1 MSLQLLRTQSARSV
15 CEQARGTLPPRMPP
29 ASSPQRAAPRL
40 SQTLLIHFPLSTFPL
55 KKRPGVTSESAGQ
68 ASDVLGAIRRH
79 CCQTRPGAV
88 YDLTAAN
95 AIHKI
100 NSKTAAVCGKSPI
113 HSLYYSDF
121 LLDIFFS
128 HRFLHMTGLCCWHS
142 CSKKN
147 FKRCKDKQ

>member
-15 CEQARGTLPPRMPP
+15 CEQAQGTLPPKMPP

-79 CCQTRPGAV
+79 CCQTRPGAA
-88 YDLTAAN
+88 YELAAAN

-100 NSKTAAVCGKSPI
+100 NSKTAAVCGKWPFSFI
-113 HSLYYSDF
+113 TLFYFHAWY
-121 LLDIFFS
+121 IFFS
-128 HRFLHMTGLCCWHS
+128 QISSHDRSLLLAQLL
-142 CSKKN
+142 KK
-147 FKRCKDKQ
+147 KIQTV